1 MSKRAL
7 HLYIIL
13 LSCLVLLGCKEN
25 LYSDLPENEVNMMIT
40 VLEENNIS
48 AERKKT
54 DQNKYALMVD
64 VSDFTR
70 AVKILSGHGYPRKKF
85 QSLADV
91 FSNEG
96 IVKTPFEQRARFVH
110 ALNQEIARSLSD
122 IEGVVS
128 ARVHITLPEATRFGK
143 TKEKPRAAVIIQY
156 ASDKSVIG
164 MKPQIKKFVSYS
176 VSGVTYDN
184 VTVVMSA
191 VGNKRNLS
199 VPKSE
204 ERTHGIM
211 EARADDR
218 TSGVKNDKISWDK
231 IPQTKAYKPTVRKSS
246 TLSYVSWLLFIVAI
260 ALAIVSVRLWQKAR
274 KQG

>member
-7 HLYIIL
+7 ELYVIL
-13 LSCLVLLGCKEN
+13 LSCFVLLGCKEN
-25 LYSDLPENEVNMMIT
+25 LYSDLPENEVNMMIA
-40 VLEENNIS
+40 VLEENGIP
-48 AERKKT
+48 ADRKKT
-54 DQNKYALMVD
+54 DQNKYELMVE

-70 AVKILSGHGYPRKKF
+70 AVKILSARGYPRKKF

-122 IEGVVS
+122 IEGIVS

-143 TKEKPRAAVIIQY
+143 TSEKPRAAVIILH
-156 ASDKSVIG
+156 ASDKPITG
-164 MKPQIKKFVSYS
+164 MKPKIKKFVSYS

-191 VGNKRNLS
+191 VGNKS
-199 VPKSE
+199 SSSAPKSGGSNFE
-204 ERTHGIM
+204 IL

-218 TSGVKNDKISWDK
+218 PFKVKADKTSWDK
-231 IPQTKAYKPTVRKSS
+231 GIQTRSHEPKVRKSS
-246 TLSYVSWLLFIVAI
+246 ALSFVSWLLFIVAI
-260 ALAIVSVRLWQKAR
+260 VLAAVSVWLWQKAR
-274 KQG
+274 KQE